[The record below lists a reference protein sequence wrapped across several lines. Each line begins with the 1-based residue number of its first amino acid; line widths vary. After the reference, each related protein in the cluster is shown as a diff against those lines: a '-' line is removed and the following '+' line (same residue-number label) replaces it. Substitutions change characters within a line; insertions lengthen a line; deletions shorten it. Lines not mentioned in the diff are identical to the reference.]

1 MTRSPKH
8 PRDRAR
14 DRLNLSKSAPT
25 GVDKSILEDI
35 AAACAPETL
44 YEKLLGAAIV
54 LMRSDA
60 ASVQLLEPER
70 KRLRLLASR
79 GFAKS
84 SERFWQWVDV
94 DAQSSC
100 GRALAKKERI
110 VVADI
115 EADAELQGTADGEA
129 YRASGLKAV
138 QSTPLIARDGRL
150 LGMLSTHWSKPYEP
164 SPDDFRHFD
173 VLARQAADLLDRV
186 HSGEALSRSEERLRK
201 RAAKALQASEHRAQ
215 TLLAEL
221 QHRLRN
227 TLAVVRS
234 IAARTAENSTNVEDM
249 LLHFQGRLDA
259 FARVQAALVR
269 NPEGKVD
276 LACLVEDELLA
287 HAAREGEQ
295 VSIDGPN
302 LRLGSKAAECLGLA
316 VHELTTN
323 AVKYG
328 ALMSDHGHV
337 RVGWKTEETPNGG
350 RFIFRWEEYGAELKG
365 CTLRHEGF
373 GMELLRRSL
382 PYDLDGETE
391 IELESDGLRF
401 ELHMPLRASSFVTTL
416 AGSRNQIRS

>member
-1 MTRSPKH
+1 MARGPKQLLDRL
-8 PRDRAR
+8 RDY
-14 DRLNLSKSAPT
+14 LNLSKSAPT
-25 GVDKSILEDI
+25 GADKSVLEDF

-44 YEKLLGAAIV
+44 CEKLLDAAIV

-60 ASVQLLEPER
+60 ASVQLLDPDR

-84 SERFWQWVDV
+84 SARFWQWVNV

-110 VVADI
+110 VVGDI
-115 EADAELQGTADGEA
+115 EADAALKGTADGEA

-150 LGMLSTHWSKPYEP
+150 LGMLSTHWSKPHEP
-164 SPDDFRHFD
+164 DPADLRHFD
-173 VLARQAADLLDRV
+173 VLARQAADLLERV
-186 HSGEALSRSEERLRK
+186 KFQEALSRSEERLRK
-201 RAAKALQASEHRAQ
+201 RAAEALPASEHHAQ

-234 IAARTAENSTNVEDM
+234 IAVRTAENSTNVEDM

-259 FARVQAALVR
+259 FARVQAALTR

-276 LACLVEDELLA
+276 LACLVEDELVA

-302 LRLGSKAAECLGLA
+302 VRLGTKAAECLALA

-337 RVGWKTEETPNGG
+337 RVGWKTDETPDGG
-350 RFIFRWEEYGAELKG
+350 QFTFRWKENGAELKDR
-365 CTLRHEGF
+365 TIKREGF
-373 GMELLRRSL
+373 GMDLLRRSL
-382 PYDLDGETE
+382 PYDLHGEIE
-391 IELESDGLRF
+391 IELEPDGLRF
-401 ELHMPLRASSFVTTL
+401 ELRMPLSASSFVTTIP
-416 AGSRNQIRS
+416 ASRNQISS

>member
-1 MTRSPKH
+1 MTRR
-8 PRDRAR
+8 PRHLGDRAR
-14 DRLNLSKSAPT
+14 DRLKRSKSGPT
-25 GVDKSILEDI
+25 DLHKRILEDF

-44 YEKLLGAAIV
+44 YEKLLDAAIV

-70 KRLRLLASR
+70 KRLRLLASH

-84 SERFWQWVDV
+84 SARFWQWVDV

-100 GRALAKKERI
+100 GRALARKERI

-115 EADAELQGTADGEA
+115 EADPELEGTADGEA

-150 LGMLSTHWSKPYEP
+150 LGMLSTHWSKPHEP
-164 SPDDFRHFD
+164 NSADFRHFD

-186 HSGEALSRSEERLRK
+186 QSEEALSRSEERLRK
-201 RAAKALQASEHRAQ
+201 RAAKALQTSEHHAQ

-221 QHRLRN
+221 QHRIRN

-234 IAARTAENSTNVEDM
+234 IAVRTAENAANVEDM
-249 LLHFQGRLDA
+249 LLHFRGRLDA
-259 FARVQAALVR
+259 FTRVQSALIR

-276 LACLVEDELLA
+276 LASLVADELVA

-295 VSIDGPN
+295 VSISGPN
-302 LRLGSKAAECLGLA
+302 VRLGTKAAECLGLA

-328 ALMSDHGHV
+328 ALMSDHGRV
-337 RVGWKTEETPNGG
+337 RVGWKTEKTPDGG
-350 RFIFRWEEYGAELKG
+350 QFTFRWKEYGAELKDR
-365 CTLRHEGF
+365 TLRYEGF
-373 GMELLRRSL
+373 GMELLLRSL
-382 PYDLDGETE
+382 PYDLQGKTE
-391 IELESDGLRF
+391 IELEPDGLRF
-401 ELHMPLRASSFVTTL
+401 ELHMPLSASSFVTTV
-416 AGSRNQIRS
+416 AGSGNQTRS